1 MNLHTKMDLTLFT
14 LLVGLFLIY
23 LQHQTVLVS
32 KKAHYSD
39 TYHQLSRSFSLF
51 SLILLGIFLQLTYHF
66 IIFSNFSRFL
76 PHSCINLMCH
86 FTLSNTFVFNI
97 PHFNHNLPLHT
108 IYFVIMNM
116 KGRFLCDESD

>member
-1 MNLHTKMDLTLFT
+1 MIFNQVHFLSVDNHLYNSMFHLPTKQTLFT

-66 IIFSNFSRFL
+66 IIFSNFSRFSL
-76 PHSCINLMCH
+76 LCINFVCH
-86 FTLSNTFVFNI
+86 LTLSTIIFKSLLKQKRLHLRNI
-97 PHFNHNLPLHT
+97 
-108 IYFVIMNM
+108 
-116 KGRFLCDESD
+116 S

>member
-1 MNLHTKMDLTLFT
+1 MN
-14 LLVGLFLIY
+14 
-23 LQHQTVLVS
+23 S
-32 KKAHYSD
+32 K
-39 TYHQLSRSFSLF
+39 
-51 SLILLGIFLQLTYHF
+51 F
-66 IIFSNFSRFL
+66 IKTFAVIVIIAAG
-76 PHSCINLMCH
+76 INLMCH